1 MEFPQKNNPQILH
14 LFVDN
19 IQSILNEESAI
30 DFFNF
35 YSGLCVNFLSIEG
48 LGEYITNEPFK
59 EGISNFVQESY
70 NNSICDISCG
80 TSLFDPTTNGLNDIN
95 LLLNYNVEY
104 SGTSKINWVTVRN
117 DFWKLLTLSSVTYNN
132 CSNTII
138 NSDVIT
144 LTNGVNTANLFILP
158 GNIINVGGYYRQI
171 KQINNSSTLTVDR
184 PLPINLNNSN
194 LIVYNSLPSNIIDFD
209 TYIYRLKLLKNLIN
223 TQGIK
228 LEIYASRLTS
238 PSQSKK
244 ISSFANRILIESD
257 FDLYNYPLY
266 NTYGLNSVRQTL
278 YNLTRNKTGTISII
292 TGSNFISGSGT
303 DFINDL
309 SVGSKIK
316 VSGQVFTIKTVNTN
330 TQEATS
336 EENSNFTITNASY
349 TPYFDFAPIF
359 NLGKYDENILYE
371 DILNNSP
378 YIEYIQRINWLVT
391 PPNIKSIVDAYRFFT
406 LSGYTVSGFTQQG
419 ISPICYNLETDVNIT
434 GSTNLVGMS
443 IFNHTLIQSVS
454 NVIKNS
460 DILCSVCPKASYR
473 TTNSFNINYSTTNP
487 TCDSANNGS
496 VIISTPLFSLTTPY
510 VYKFSG
516 TNTTISVTG
525 SPITVGYEELF
536 YYTGLTSGNWIL
548 SVQDS
553 NGTLSN
559 QYPFTLTKTFY
570 SNVTT
575 SGNTILFYMSGG
587 SQPYTISGSSL
598 SSSGFT
604 GTSISFTGLTGSSF
618 YYVGVNNQEYRFI
631 IKDSNVCTSERFIVT
646 INTASTIAISITNST
661 NPTCNAAANGTITT
675 TINDFGAPPYDFI
688 LNNVKRVTTSAITY
702 TFTSATAEL
711 WSVYVRDSLSA
722 VSNTDT
728 VVLTSTYNPTGFA
741 SGVNKIKFNLTGGTP
756 PYKIISN
763 NGNVIPF
770 SPPLGYNVNSNGTI
784 GPFTV
789 PSGIISFTI
798 SDVNNC
804 SKIVVVD
811 VQESPSADITV
822 TNFVNP
828 NCDEVANGSVTLSF
842 INANHPVYFSAI
854 NANQV
859 VTQTVSNPLI
869 NAVLFTGLT
878 SGNWGFTLRDS
889 SPVPLTSYIG
899 QQLSEKFNVNY
910 TISATPTTSTI
921 CINASGGTLGDY
933 TVDINGQ
940 LYLYDTGST
949 INCYSGIC
957 GTVNTIRVIDGD
969 IINTSLSGCVYTAQ
983 TFILC
988 SYNVLY
994 TANTVS
1000 CNGASDGSITLQGV
1014 GGVPKY
1020 GYQLEQL
1027 VGSTLVNYSQSS
1039 TGALTFSPLGSGIWT
1054 ATTTDYSGNVIT
1066 QLINLDK
1073 DFSFSATTT
1082 YQVGNEFCVT
1092 ITGGTPPYIIK
1103 IVRGTPTI

>member
-1 MEFPQKNNPQILH
+1 
-14 LFVDN
+14 V
-19 IQSILNEESAI
+19 
-30 DFFNF
+30 
-35 YSGLCVNFLSIEG
+35 V
-48 LGEYITNEPFK
+48 
-59 EGISNFVQESY
+59 
-70 NNSICDISCG
+70 
-80 TSLFDPTTNGLNDIN
+80 
-95 LLLNYNVEY
+95 
-104 SGTSKINWVTVRN
+104 
-117 DFWKLLTLSSVTYNN
+117 
-132 CSNTII
+132 
-138 NSDVIT
+138 
-144 LTNGVNTANLFILP
+144 
-158 GNIINVGGYYRQI
+158 
-171 KQINNSSTLTVDR
+171 
-184 PLPINLNNSN
+184 
-194 LIVYNSLPSNIIDFD
+194 
-209 TYIYRLKLLKNLIN
+209 
-223 TQGIK
+223 
-228 LEIYASRLTS
+228 
-238 PSQSKK
+238 
-244 ISSFANRILIESD
+244 
-257 FDLYNYPLY
+257 
-266 NTYGLNSVRQTL
+266 
-278 YNLTRNKTGTISII
+278 
-292 TGSNFISGSGT
+292 
-303 DFINDL
+303 
-309 SVGSKIK
+309 
-316 VSGQVFTIKTVNTN
+316 
-330 TQEATS
+330 
-336 EENSNFTITNASY
+336 
-349 TPYFDFAPIF
+349 
-359 NLGKYDENILYE
+359 
-371 DILNNSP
+371 
-378 YIEYIQRINWLVT
+378 
-391 PPNIKSIVDAYRFFT
+391 
-406 LSGYTVSGFTQQG
+406 
-419 ISPICYNLETDVNIT
+419 
-434 GSTNLVGMS
+434 
-443 IFNHTLIQSVS
+443 
-454 NVIKNS
+454 
-460 DILCSVCPKASYR
+460 
-473 TTNSFNINYSTTNP
+473 
-487 TCDSANNGS
+487 
-496 VIISTPLFSLTTPY
+496 STPLFSLTTPY

-516 TNTTISVTG
+516 TNSTISVTG

-553 NGTLSN
+553 NGTISN

-604 GTSISFTGLTGSSF
+604 GSSIVFTGLNGSSF
-618 YYVGVNNQEYRFI
+618 SYVGVNNQEYRFI

-675 TINDFGAPPYDFI
+675 TINDFGTPPYDFI

-770 SPPLGYNVNSNGTI
+770 SPPLGYTVNSNGII

-789 PSGIISFTI
+789 PSGNIIFTI
-798 SDVNNC
+798 SDSNNC

-811 VQESPSADITV
+811 VQESPSADVTV
-822 TNFVNP
+822 TDFVNP

-842 INANHPVYFSAI
+842 INATHPVYFSAI

-921 CINASGGTLGDY
+921 CINASGSTLGDY

-949 INCYSGIC
+949 VNCYSGIC
-957 GTVNTIRVIDGD
+957 DSVNTIRVIDGD
-969 IINTSLSGCVYTAQ
+969 IINGSLSGCVYTAE
-983 TFILC
+983 TFIFC
-988 SYNVLY
+988 SFNVLY
-994 TANTVS
+994 TANTIS

-1014 GGVPKY
+1014 GGMPKY
-1020 GYQLEQL
+1020 GYKVEQ
-1027 VGSTLVNYSQSS
+1027 YSPPNWYEYTQAS
-1039 TGALTFSPLGSGIWT
+1039 TGAFTFSPLGSGIWT
-1054 ATTTDYSGNVIT
+1054 ATTTDYLGNVVT
-1066 QLINLDK
+1066 QLINLNK
-1073 DFSFSATTT
+1073 NFSFSAATTN
-1082 YQVGNEFCVT
+1082 QVGNEFCVT

-1103 IVRGTPTI
+1103 IVRINSSPSPL